1 MSATMDANKISAY
14 FDNCPTLHVPG
25 RTFPVTVQYLEDA
38 IEYTRWTISES
49 SPYARRCKLYSRY
62 CFFLFFLW
70 VCNITGS
77 DKFYKG
83 KNRPEWTEELTT
95 LDDDDEDT
103 NSNQGQNL
111 KLEKRYSPETTAT
124 LNMVDERLILY
135 DLIIRLIEK
144 ICFEDSNYSSFSAAI
159 LIFVPG
165 LGEIRRL
172 NDMLAE
178 HPLLGSRDF
187 RLHLLHSTLSSESQ
201 SAVFDIPP
209 PGVRKIVIGK

>member
-1 MSATMDANKISAY
+1 MSATMDADKLSAY

-25 RTFPVTVQYLEDA
+25 RTFPVNVQYLEDA

-49 SPYARRCKLYSRY
+49 SPNARRCMLFSRCYLY
-62 CFFLFFLW
+62 FFTTFA
-70 VCNITGS
+70 TSAS

-83 KNRPEWTEELTT
+83 KNRPDWTEELAIP
-95 LDDDDEDT
+95 DDDEEDV
-103 NSNQGQNL
+103 NSSQGSNF
-111 KLEKRYSPETTAT
+111 KLEKRYSPETTTT
-124 LNMVDERLILY
+124 LNMLDERLIPY

-144 ICFEDSNYSSFSAAI
+144 ICFEDPDYNSFSTAI

-172 NDMLAE
+172 NDMLTE
-178 HPLLGSRDF
+178 HFLLGSSNF
-187 RLHLLHSTLSSESQ
+187 RLYALHSTFSSESQ